1 MLEIRGG
8 KTALE
13 TFCACLNIRTPMID
27 ETYNNTLKTV
37 KDELECQAKESTK
50 AAASEEKEDDSERV
64 TECKA
69 MFDGT

>member
-1 MLEIRGG
+1 
-8 KTALE
+8 
-13 TFCACLNIRTPMID
+13 MID
-27 ETYNNTLKTV
+27 ETYNKTMRTV